1 MTGKRRFSGRLRDR
15 LGISVRRQRQATRAM
30 QLGLIG
36 FLFVGLDRGNP
47 GIVVNTL
54 VALGVTELPALLERD
69 YNLPMDPALVL
80 WLTTAVFLHALGT
93 LGPYQNVWWW
103 DHVTHMLSSS
113 LMAGAGYASVR
124 AMEVHSDQ
132 IVLPPRF
139 LFVFILTIVVAF
151 GVLWEVLEFAIGLA
165 AKAIGTGR
173 VLTQYGL
180 DDSMLDLIF
189 NTFGGVIVAA
199 SGTAHLTG
207 MVSALA
213 ARLGAAD
220 HRDVE

>member
-1 MTGKRRFSGRLRDR
+1 
-15 LGISVRRQRQATRAM
+15 M

-69 YNLPMDPALVL
+69 YNLPMDPALVM

-113 LMAGAGYASVR
+113 IVAAAGYASVR

-139 LFVFILTIVVAF
+139 VSVFILTIVVAF
-151 GVLWEVLEFAIGLA
+151 GVLWEVLEFGIGLGA
-165 AKAIGTGR
+165 AVIGTGR

-180 DDSMLDLIF
+180 EDSMLDLIF
-189 NTFGGVIVAA
+189 DIIGGVIVAVW
-199 SGTAHLTG
+199 GTVYLTG
-207 MVSALA
+207 MVSTLA
-213 ARLGAAD
+213 ARFSSSPD
-220 HRDVE
+220 PETE